1 VRQFQRTVFEAIQ
14 SESPEVARRIVAKL
28 KEQRALR
35 QSVEVPALDGRGG
48 FDVA

>member
-1 VRQFQRTVFEAIQ
+1 MTETIAEID
-14 SESPEVARRIVAKL
+14 PAVARQIIAKL

-35 QSVEVPALDGRGG
+35 QSAGLPALDDRGG